1 LAEIPTTKLNVADS
15 VASAAVI
22 VVNWNSGRYLRKCL
36 HAVLNQT
43 IPVKKIIVVD
53 NASTDA
59 SLLEAEDLLPHVQLV
74 AIVNFNAGALPWR
87 GAR

>member
-1 LAEIPTTKLNVADS
+1 MKHWGTPLQESIEST
-15 VASAAVI
+15 AVI
-22 VVNWNSGRYLRKCL
+22 IVNWNSGSYLRKCL
-36 HAVLNQT
+36 HAVLNQSIT
-43 IPVKKIIVVD
+43 IEKIIVVD